1 MENNYHFKLGKN
13 SFGEIYHV
21 AMHGILIPEGER
33 DKFWVKLDDLQKYS
47 ICEFFDDLGIE
58 YKVLNK
64 QKVDFREKTE
74 TADTISQ
81 KFDREIIDK
90 VNKRI
95 YNIQSVKNWKFPFAD
110 LATPDPKILIW
121 QRNILYKP
129 KRNSS
134 VSLVRQLAEMAA
146 KRGVLPVIIGPN
158 QNIEGSYTLGD
169 FHEDAFFKSGHS
181 VCKQLWFQH
190 MLFTHFGVKA
200 SVGMMSGGMDGA
212 AMFFGHKT
220 IFFAR
225 KSDASPRMVKVAN
238 AIPGLHWF
246 ETEYDEYLAK
256 LNDRQLNELEE
267 KIWPIF

>member
-1 MENNYHFKLGKN
+1 MKKNYYFKLGKN

-21 AMHGILIPEGER
+21 AMHGILIPKEER
-33 DKFWVKLDDLQKYS
+33 DQFWVQLNDLQKDYIS
-47 ICEFFDDLGIE
+47 GFFDDLDIK
-58 YKVLNK
+58 YNVLSK
-64 QKVDFREKTE
+64 QKFDFRSRTKTS
-74 TADTISQ
+74 DTISE
-81 KFDREIIDK
+81 KFDREIINK

-95 YNIQSVKNWKFPFAD
+95 YKIESVENWKFPFAD

-121 QRNILYKP
+121 QRNVLYEP
-129 KRNSS
+129 QRNSS
-134 VSLVRQLAEMAA
+134 VSLVRQLAEMAI
-146 KRGVLPVIIGPN
+146 KRGVLPVIIGPD
-158 QNIEGSYTLGD
+158 QNIEGSYSLGD
-169 FHEDAFFKSGHS
+169 FHENAFFKGDHS

-238 AIPGLHWF
+238 AVPGLHWF

-256 LNDRQLNELEE
+256 LNERQLNELEE
-267 KIWPIF
+267 KIWPRF

>member
-1 MENNYHFKLGKN
+1 MKENYYFDLGQN

-21 AMHGILIPEGER
+21 AMHGILIPENE
-33 DKFWVKLDDLQKYS
+33 QKYFGVLLNDQLKS
-47 ICEFFDDLGIE
+47 SVCDFFDDLKITYE
-58 YKVLNK
+58 TTNNK
-64 QKVDFREKTE
+64 NLRGLSE
-74 TADTISQ
+74 TANTILQ
-81 KFDREIIDK
+81 RYHKNTLKE
-90 VNKRI
+90 
-95 YNIQSVKNWKFPFAD
+95 VKNRIGGIAENRDWKFPFTD

-121 QRNILYKP
+121 QRNVLYEP
-129 KRNSS
+129 QRNSS
-134 VSLVRQLAEMAA
+134 VSLVRQLAEMAI
-146 KRGVLPVIIGPN
+146 KRGVLPVIIGPD
-158 QNIEGSYTLGD
+158 QNIEGSYSLGD
-169 FHEDAFFKSGHS
+169 FHENAFFKGDHS

-238 AIPGLHWF
+238 AVPGLHWF

-256 LNDRQLNELEE
+256 LNERQLNELEE
-267 KIWPIF
+267 KIWPRF